1 MVIGAVK
8 SNNFI
13 YLIPF
18 VTMIA
23 SAIMLKENI
32 KIIAILGGVLI
43 ILGVYIS
50 EYRKKVNKE

>member
-50 EYRKKVNKE
+50 EYRKSK